1 MREFHLITQA
11 RMNDPEFISQIKNAG
26 ISNPTDYIHRQIS
39 RIPNVQHSDVHAA
52 GWNERWKDWF
62 RQNPNFSKLAE
73 QKNNCRKNGLGIIY
87 ELQVLLKIQ

>member
-1 MREFHLITQA
+1 MITQA

-73 QKNNCRKNGLGIIY
+73 QKTITGRM
-87 ELQVLLKIQ
+87 V